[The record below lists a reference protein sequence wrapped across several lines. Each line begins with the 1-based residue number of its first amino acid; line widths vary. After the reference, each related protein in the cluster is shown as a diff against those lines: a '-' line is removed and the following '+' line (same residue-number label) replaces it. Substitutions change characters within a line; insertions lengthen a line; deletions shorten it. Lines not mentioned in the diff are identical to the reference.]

1 MVHKKEEGAYHCIE
15 TLTEEMPGFLS
26 PGRDLPLLLIP
37 EYSGIN
43 KAQRIPE
50 RSKTAHRKPPVKCF
64 LTLVFKSTHSTHPL
78 SLCDEPRR
86 AESLF
91 LAQVSSAV
99 LGDSSRW
106 VSWQRDRETEKGIV
120 RGRETERQ
128 RQRDRDTET
137 ETETQRQRHRDREME
152 TETQRWRQRDRD
164 GDREMETERHRDG
177 DRDTEAETQRQRDGD
192 REKETERHRDGDRET
207 ETQRQRQRHRDRD
220 TEMERERQRWINWRT

>member
-1 MVHKKEEGAYHCIE
+1 M
-15 TLTEEMPGFLS
+15 
-26 PGRDLPLLLIP
+26 PLLLIP
-37 EYSGIN
+37 EYSIN
-43 KAQRIPE
+43 KEQRIPE

-99 LGDSSRW
+99 LGDSSQW

-128 RQRDRDTET
+128 RQRDRDTEK
-137 ETETQRQRHRDREME
+137 ERDR
-152 TETQRWRQRDRD
+152 
-164 GDREMETERHRDG
+164 
-177 DRDTEAETQRQRDGD
+177 
-192 REKETERHRDGDRET
+192 DRET
-207 ETQRQRQRHRDRD
+207 ESERAGRKLRGGSCPSPSEFEEGFPLSPWLSLQGLLYDQRLSGVPSTDVPPTLGSARH
-220 TEMERERQRWINWRT
+220 THGLG